1 MNGGERQ
8 AAEAERGE
16 DEDEPERG
24 EEAVVKKKGR
34 QRARGVEERDNM
46 MGETEGKV
54 VRTGQRGQGRLEK
67 GEGSTRE
74 GREWERGG
82 EMREGSRKRK
92 RGKGGVDE
100 EKDDGRSRPCKGRKG
115 GE

>member
-67 GEGSTRE
+67 VA
-74 GREWERGG
+74 RG
-82 EMREGSRKRK
+82 REGSGREGVKCG
-92 RGKGGVDE
+92 RGVVRGSAGRAELTRRRTMGGADLARV
-100 EKDDGRSRPCKGRKG
+100 GRV
-115 GE
+115 ENE